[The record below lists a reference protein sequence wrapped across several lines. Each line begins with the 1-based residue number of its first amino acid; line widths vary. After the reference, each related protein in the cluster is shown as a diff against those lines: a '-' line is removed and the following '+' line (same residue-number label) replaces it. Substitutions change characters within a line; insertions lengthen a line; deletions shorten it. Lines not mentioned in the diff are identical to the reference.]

1 MKQFLNFLTD
11 ISINN
16 CWNPHPQQVYGFSQ
30 DWWHYKTPSHQY
42 CSKSLWRWC
51 LIEVIEKLMAYQ
63 GCQVRNCQKSLGGV
77 LKKGVFKR
85 LAKFIGKHL
94 CQSLFLIKLQA
105 EACNRRSGT
114 FDMELFL
121 RKNQHKKILS
131 IFLANIHIHIF
142 IALKQSTGNSC
153 IVWLGVIHLLR
164 LQNFPKTKIS
174 YPLVRTR
181 RLRIRR

>member
-1 MKQFLNFLTD
+1 M
-11 ISINN
+11 SE
-16 CWNPHPQQVYGFSQ
+16 VS
-30 DWWHYKTPSHQY
+30 
-42 CSKSLWRWC
+42 WRSP
-51 LIEVIEKLMAYQ
+51 V
-63 GCQVRNCQKSLGGV
+63 
-77 LKKGVFKR
+77 KKGVFER

-105 EACNRRSGT
+105 EAWRSGT

-121 RKNQHKKILS
+121 RKNQHKKILP